1 MTNLPDHV
9 PAHVKGSYVNCEEYA
24 REVRLTPPPAAGHFP
39 EHVKNSYPTC
49 QEAARPARLTVVPA
63 ALA

>member
-1 MTNLPDHV
+1 MTNVPDHF
-9 PAHVKGSYVNCEEYA
+9 PAHVKGSYVNCQEYA
-24 REVRLTPPPAAGHFP
+24 REVRLTPPPDHIP